1 MDEKLTLTCLACGQR
16 NRAAGARLSEAK
28 CATCGA
34 RLIGDKPADID
45 PATLD
50 AAMKDGLP
58 LVVDFWAAWCGP
70 CRAMAPEFSKAAQ
83 ALQGRVRF
91 AKIDTER
98 FPQVSARF
106 GIRGI
111 PLLIRFD
118 KGREAGRLAGA
129 RPAAQIADFAA
140 GQAARA

>member
-1 MDEKLTLTCLACGQR
+1 MAEIKHATDENFAELVL
-16 NRAAGARLSEAK
+16 NAGR
-28 CATCGA
+28 
-34 RLIGDKPADID
+34 PV
-45 PATLD
+45 
-50 AAMKDGLP
+50 
-58 LVVDFWAAWCGP
+58 VVDFWAAWCGP